1 MFYGRRH
8 NGGITPDLR
17 YESVGRGFESLP
29 SHQVKSSDLPLK
41 IRCKSWDFLLYIG
54 FKRAGKCLI
63 CALLPQKLPLVCLTV
78 CLVLDARRG
87 GLRAKKKPVRCVAG
101 RAFAL
106 FVGAAA
112 LSWVMHSGRWASLFQ
127 SWQGSCRPCGRHP
140 PRCSSPPRGPQP
152 LPMSGSGQSADGR
165 SDTGVRPESW
175 SKR

>member
-1 MFYGRRH
+1 MMKWTKCAIRFLRISRPGVRVPSIAPSK
-8 NGGITPDLR
+8 ITRLTVENRVISCFIMTP
-17 YESVGRGFESLP
+17 
-29 SHQVKSSDLPLK
+29 
-41 IRCKSWDFLLYIG
+41 
-54 FKRAGKCLI
+54 KRLE
-63 CALLPQKLPLVCLTV
+63 CALFVPYGSKNALSECLTA

-87 GLRAKKKPVRCVAG
+87 DLRAKKKPVRCVAG
-101 RAFAL
+101 RAFVL

-112 LSWVMHSGRWASLFQ
+112 LSWVMHSGQWASLFQ